1 MHQSR
6 HLQNLSSPLN
16 SSDLKIQENCSSFW
30 LILDTQMTEHL
41 LFEAIDKGDDILL
54 LEVTKHLN
62 FSQGCLFN
70 DFIVI
75 RLFEL
80 FNGD

>member
-6 HLQNLSSPLN
+6 HLQKLKSPLK

-54 LEVTKHLN
+54 LEVSKHLN